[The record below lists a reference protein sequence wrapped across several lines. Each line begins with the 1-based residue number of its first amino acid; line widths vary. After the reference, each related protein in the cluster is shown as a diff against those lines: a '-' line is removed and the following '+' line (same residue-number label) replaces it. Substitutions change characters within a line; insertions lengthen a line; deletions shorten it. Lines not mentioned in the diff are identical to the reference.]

1 MSERWSEKAWVLDL
15 RKRLTTLVALSAV
28 VGSALVALSFVG
40 VLGNQGGGEGIE
52 DALILNTA
60 ALPGFEQLDVG
71 PKAGKL
77 APDFEISDFDGQRH
91 RLSDFRGKTVYVT
104 FWASW
109 CGPCK
114 AELPDIEQ
122 LQADHPDDLVVVA
135 VNRAEP
141 LGRARSFLEDLTR
154 SDGGT
159 GVSFAVNGI
168 DPDDSVYDEY
178 RGIGMPVSVFINPDG
193 VVTKVHNGL
202 ILLEQMEEALA
213 EAVA

>member
-28 VGSALVALSFVG
+28 VGSSLVALSFVG
-40 VLGNQGGGEGIE
+40 VLGNQSGGEGIE

-60 ALPGFEQLDVG
+60 APPGFEQLDVG
-71 PKAGKL
+71 PKVGKL
-77 APDFEISDFDGQRH
+77 APDFEISDFDGTRH
-91 RLSDFRGKTVYVT
+91 RLSDFRGKVVYVT

-159 GVSFAVNGI
+159 GVSFPVDGI

-178 RGIGMPVSVFINPDG
+178 RGIGMPVSIFINPDG
-193 VVTKVHNGL
+193 VVTQVHNGL
-202 ILLEQMEEALA
+202 LLLEQMEEALA
-213 EAVA
+213 EAAA